1 MREAAFNCLLQGSIS
16 RTVGGLQIPGE
27 DVLCASSH
35 SNPKKLELQTPA
47 RQDWRQAEMA
57 AISDSDDDIPPYSD
71 LSSVSSDLSDRI
83 RGNVFQRALYRV
95 DRARGKTE
103 DFLNDI
109 HESYSFDLDPEYRLK
124 LQKRFDGWGVGA
136 KFDFKSGDCRVK
148 VKSAPRRGGEDGF
161 RFWRWFKKVEVQPE
175 DGDVEVFTKKLQF
188 GYLSLQG
195 IGGYKSATN
204 GFNARWKIETT
215 FWESSPAMMALRRS
229 EVALDPDERIKM
241 ALRWDLDVKPPKAE
255 GGIGD
260 GNDGG
265 YDLDL
270 GTYHVAIPRLE
281 LKVDLTSKDRL

>member
-1 MREAAFNCLLQGSIS
+1 ME
-16 RTVGGLQIPGE
+16 LQIP
-27 DVLCASSH
+27 
-35 SNPKKLELQTPA
+35 A
-47 RQDWRQAEMA
+47 RHGRGPTGEMA

-71 LSSVSSDLSDRI
+71 LSSVSSDSSDRI